1 MYEEIKLK
9 PGKYKKK
16 QLYKCNMI
24 MTDYTAVQTSRIT
37 ADNNFKLTG
46 VNKHVIAEK
55 RLTSYL
61 DT

>member
-1 MYEEIKLK
+1 
-9 PGKYKKK
+9 
-16 QLYKCNMI
+16 